1 MESFELACQ
10 LHTLKQQV
18 AEYMIEEALKQQ
30 ERIDQSEEIDSRA
43 ELLLNP
49 DTGFAERFDA
59 VMTDMLAGRHISQTE
74 PTQPGLL
81 RQPSEN
87 EDTDDGDEF

>member
-18 AEYMIEEALKQQ
+18 AEYMIEEALKEQARMD
-30 ERIDQSEEIDSRA
+30 ESEEIDARA
-43 ELLLNP
+43 DLLLNP

-74 PTQPGLL
+74 PKDPGKY
-81 RQPSEN
+81 RKPSEN
-87 EDTDDGDEF
+87 EEPPNEY

>member
-18 AEYMIEEALKQQ
+18 AEYMIEEALKEQA
-30 ERIDQSEEIDSRA
+30 RMDQSEEIDTRA
-43 ELLLNP
+43 DLLLNP
-49 DTGFAERFDA
+49 ETGFAERFDA

-74 PTQPGLL
+74 PKQPGLF
-81 RQPSEN
+81 RKPSESDN
-87 EDTDDGDEF
+87 TEEEEF

>member
-18 AEYMIEEALKQQ
+18 AEYMIEEALKEQA
-30 ERIDQSEEIDSRA
+30 RIDESEEIDSRA
-43 ELLLNP
+43 DLLRNP

-74 PTQPGLL
+74 PEEPGLF
-81 RQPSEN
+81 RKPSEN
-87 EDTDDGDEF
+87 DDEHEEF